1 MKICSRCG
9 SENEDYVKFC
19 VHCGKSFDNTD
30 NHFAVVEEPS
40 LIKKIFYKFDEEKQK
55 YRIAKIKSF
64 LVVEA
69 IAVFIWS
76 FNKLWVYIDSSKGD
90 LFVSLITALCMV
102 VIFLIPSA
110 VILFIIK
117 KICQFLQAHS

>member
-19 VHCGKSFDNTD
+19 VQCGKSFDNTD
-30 NHFAVVEEPS
+30 NHFEVVEEPS
-40 LIKKIFYKFDEEKQK
+40 LIKKIFYKFDEEKHK

-69 IAVFIWS
+69 VAIFIWA
-76 FNKLWVYIDSSKGD
+76 FNDLWFYIDSSKGD
-90 LFVSLITALCMV
+90 IFCKFNCCSMYSSYIYHTFCSWTFYNKENLSIFTVS
-102 VIFLIPSA
+102 
-110 VILFIIK
+110 
-117 KICQFLQAHS
+117 

>member
-1 MKICSRCG
+1 MKIFSRCG

-19 VHCGKSFDNTD
+19 VQCGKSFDNAD
-30 NHFAVVEEPS
+30 NHFEVVEEPS
-40 LIKKIFYKFDEEKQK
+40 LIKKIFYKFDEEKHK
-55 YRIAKIKSF
+55 YRIAKIKSV

-76 FNKLWVYIDSSKGD
+76 FNELWVYIDSSKGD
-90 LFVSLITALCMV
+90 LFVTLITALCMV
-102 VIFLIPSA
+102 IIFFIPSA

-117 KICQFLQAHS
+117 KIYQFLQSH

>member
-76 FNKLWVYIDSSKGD
+76 FNELWVYIDSSKGD
-90 LFVSLITALCMV
+90 LFVSLITAMYGCYLFHTFCSYTFYNKENLS
-102 VIFLIPSA
+102 IFTS
-110 VILFIIK
+110 
-117 KICQFLQAHS
+117 S

>member
-76 FNKLWVYIDSSKGD
+76 FNELWVYIDSSKGD
-90 LFVSLITALCMV
+90 LFVSLITVLCMV
-102 VIFLIPSA
+102 VIFFIPSA

-117 KICQFLQAHS
+117 KNLSIFTSS

>member
-1 MKICSRCG
+1 M
-9 SENEDYVKFC
+9 
-19 VHCGKSFDNTD
+19 
-30 NHFAVVEEPS
+30 EEPS

-76 FNKLWVYIDSSKGD
+76 FNELWVYIDSSKGD

-102 VIFLIPSA
+102 VIFFIPSA

>member
-19 VHCGKSFDNTD
+19 VHYGKSFDNTD

-76 FNKLWVYIDSSKGD
+76 FNELWVYIDSSKGD
-90 LFVSLITALCMV
+90 LFVTLITALCMV
-102 VIFLIPSA
+102 IIFFIPSA
-110 VILFIIK
+110 IILFHNKENLSI
-117 KICQFLQAHS
+117 FTSS

>member
-40 LIKKIFYKFDEEKQK
+40 LIKKIFYKFDDEKQK

-69 IAVFIWS
+69 VAVFIWS
-76 FNKLWVYIDSSKGD
+76 FNELWVYIDSSKGD
-90 LFVSLITALCMV
+90 LFVTLITALCMV
-102 VIFLIPSA
+102 IIFFIPYA

-117 KICQFLQAHS
+117 KIYQFLQAHS

>member
-40 LIKKIFYKFDEEKQK
+40 LIKKIFYKFDDEKQK

-69 IAVFIWS
+69 VAVFIWS
-76 FNKLWVYIDSSKGD
+76 FNELWVYIDSSKGD
-90 LFVSLITALCMV
+90 LFVTLITALCMV
-102 VIFLIPSA
+102 IIFFIPSA
-110 VILFIIK
+110 IILFHNKENLSI
-117 KICQFLQAHS
+117 FTSS

>member
-30 NHFAVVEEPS
+30 NHFEVVEEPS

-69 IAVFIWS
+69 VAISYGHFMTYGFI
-76 FNKLWVYIDSSKGD
+76 
-90 LFVSLITALCMV
+90 LIHQKEIYL
-102 VIFLIPSA
+102 
-110 VILFIIK
+110 
-117 KICQFLQAHS
+117 